1 MVNKKTSCHDKKH
14 KIFKFQ
20 KRKKKF
26 FTGFDMKKEKKELNM
41 NIQPI
46 SSTQP
51 NFNGKM
57 KFKEINV
64 YDIDTGKLLRKM
76 ESHDVETKDVLSITT
91 AFLSR
96 IKEDS
101 AGINTLIQVMQDDKT
116 SVYYGVPQTIANV
129 TKAYFKVKDLNK
141 TTKL

>member
-1 MVNKKTSCHDKKH
+1 
-14 KIFKFQ
+14 
-20 KRKKKF
+20 
-26 FTGFDMKKEKKELNM
+26 M

-46 SSTQP
+46 FSTQP

-57 KFKEINV
+57 KFNKINV
-64 YDIDTGKLLRKM
+64 YNIETGKLLRKM
-76 ESHDVETKDVLSITT
+76 ELHDVETKDVLSITT

-116 SVYYGVPQTIANV
+116 CVYYGVPQTIANV
-129 TKAYFKVKDLNK
+129 TKAYFKVKDSDK
-141 TTKL
+141 SIKL